1 MKDLYLYDITN
12 EKTEVNMQNSKFIL
26 DEINI
31 WKI

>member
-31 WKI
+31 